1 MAHEDQVM
9 NNNNE
14 YSRRDFLK
22 FSLSA
27 GMVAA
32 LGNFVPAAAAAPT
45 DYKALVCIFLF
56 GGNDGHN
63 TIIPMATTEYNAY
76 LAKRGG
82 LALTGNRLLPVTTT
96 TGGQYAFNYGMPEIQ
111 SLFQQGKVAVL
122 ANTGILNQPTTK
134 QQYQQNSVPLP
145 TQLFSHSDQI
155 VQMQAGIPNASA
167 SSGWGGR
174 IADLVQSDNAGT
186 TFPTSISFNGSSLY
200 VAGLSVPA
208 TNLQPGNSL
217 VQHAMGSGW
226 PQAAVDARAVAQ
238 KNAAALGSNNRMIA
252 AADKVMNDTWRLNSI
267 LQGSSGGNL
276 ATVFPSS
283 QLGNQ
288 LKEVARFIK
297 LRGQTGAG
305 RQVFFCGLGGFD
317 THSGQ
322 DYQQW
327 DLLKQVSL
335 AVKAFY
341 DATIEMG
348 VADKVTAF
356 TLSDFGRSLEP
367 SGSGSDHGWGSHHMI
382 VGGAVRGGQVYGSFP
397 ILNQNDSA
405 YDPDAFADNRG
416 VLLPTSSLAQ
426 YGATLAK
433 WFGAADSQLAGLFPE
448 IDNFSARDLGF
459 MV

>member
-1 MAHEDQVM
+1 M
-9 NNNNE
+9 NNNDF
-14 YSRRDFLK
+14 SRRDFLRL
-22 FSLSA
+22 SLSA

-32 LGNFVPAAAAAPT
+32 LGNVMPVSAAVAG

-63 TIIPMATTEYNAY
+63 TIVPMAPSEYSSY

-96 TGGQYAFNYGMPEIQ
+96 TGGQYAFNYGMPELQ

-134 QQYQQNSVPLP
+134 QQYQQNAVPLP

-174 IADLVQSDNAGT
+174 IADLVQSANSNT
-186 TFPTSISFNGSSLY
+186 TFPTSISFSGSSLY
-200 VAGLSVPA
+200 VAGQTVPA

-217 VQHAMGSGW
+217 AQYAMGSGW
-226 PQAAVDARAVAQ
+226 PQAAVDARANAQ
-238 KNAAALGSNNRMIA
+238 KNVALLGSSNRIIA
-252 AADKVMNDTWRLNSI
+252 AADRIMSDTWKLNAI
-267 LQGSSGGNL
+267 LQGASGGTL
-276 ATVFPSS
+276 STVFPSTD
-283 QLGNQ
+283 LGNQ
-288 LKEVARFIK
+288 LKEVARFIN
-297 LRGQTGAG
+297 LRSQTGAG

-327 DLLKQVSL
+327 DLLRQVSQ
-335 AVKAFY
+335 AVSSFY
-341 DATIEMG
+341 QATIEMG
-348 VADKVTAF
+348 VADQVTSF

-367 SGSGSDHGWGSHHMI
+367 SGTGSDHGWGNHHLI
-382 VGGAVRGGQVYGSFP
+382 IGGGVRGQQVYGSFP

-405 YDPDAFADNRG
+405 YDQNAFADTRG

-426 YGATLAK
+426 YGSTLAK
-433 WFGAADSQLAGLFPE
+433 WFGATDAQMAGLFPE
-448 IDNFSARDLGF
+448 IDNFSVRDLGF
-459 MV
+459 MA

>member
-1 MAHEDQVM
+1 M
-9 NNNNE
+9 NNNDF
-14 YSRRDFLK
+14 SRRDFLRV
-22 FSLSA
+22 SLTA

-32 LGNFVPAAAAAPT
+32 LGNAMPASAAVAG

-63 TIIPMATTEYNAY
+63 TVVPMAPAEYNAY

-82 LALTGNRLLPVTTT
+82 LALTGNRLLPVTTA

-155 VQMQAGIPNASA
+155 VQMQAGVPNASA

-174 IADLVQSDNAGT
+174 IADVVQPNNANT

-217 VQHAMGSGW
+217 AQYAMSNGW
-226 PQAAVDARAVAQ
+226 PQAAVDARAHAQ
-238 KNAAALGSNNRMIA
+238 KNVALLGSNNRMIA
-252 AADKVMNDTWRLNSI
+252 AADKVMNDTWKLNAI
-267 LQGSSGGNL
+267 LQGTSGGTL
-276 ATVFPSS
+276 TTVFPNTS
-283 QLGNQ
+283 LGNQ
-288 LKEVARFIK
+288 LKEVARFIN
-297 LRGQTGAG
+297 LRSQTGAG

-327 DLLKQVSL
+327 DLLRQVSQ
-335 AVKAFY
+335 AMKAFY
-341 DATIEMG
+341 DATIEMN
-348 VADKVTAF
+348 VAEQVTSF
-356 TLSDFGRSLEP
+356 TLSDFGRSFEP
-367 SGSGSDHGWGSHHMI
+367 SGTGSDHGWGSHHLI
-382 VGGAVRGGQVYGSFP
+382 VGGGVRGQQIYGSFP
-397 ILNQNDSA
+397 ILNQSDSA
-405 YDPDAFADNRG
+405 YNADAFADTRG

-433 WFGAADSQLAGLFPE
+433 WFGAADTQMSGLFPE
-448 IDNFSARDLGF
+448 IDNFSVKDLGF